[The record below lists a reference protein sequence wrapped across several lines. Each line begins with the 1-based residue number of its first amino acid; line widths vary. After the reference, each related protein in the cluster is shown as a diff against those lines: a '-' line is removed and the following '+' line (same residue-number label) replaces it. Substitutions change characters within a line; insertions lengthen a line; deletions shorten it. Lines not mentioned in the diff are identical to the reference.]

1 MSRRGSAKPPLV
13 IDVRSYSDKDAKTTY
28 LVETSYEQA
37 NTTARGAAAV
47 EQRFSAFQDLH
58 AAITEPLNLGAFP
71 VARVWYATD
80 AVKKERV
87 DRLHEYLAV
96 VAEKAGAT
104 PPAELLAFLGVDAGT
119 FAAGGGGT
127 APGAARV
134 LGRELPPLVWEV
146 VWEEAD
152 APPPNALA
160 AAMARAALRERSS
173 GEKLGAVDEAPSAGD
188 GRSAEAPPPHPYA
201 DGNAIMAADAAATE
215 RAAAAADAEAPV
227 ATGGGSAADA
237 DAAAAAPPPSPG
249 YRVGQ
254 RILSE
259 ADGGEWRPGRIIGR
273 RVVGGAPQLKVSVD
287 GYDSDQDE
295 WVDAASAR
303 VRALS
308 SVASHNDE
316 GASPGRPRGESAAD
330 ARREQIRLGAEA
342 AAAAAASSAAAAAAT
357 PMAASAGTPAT
368 AAPPTPQRVVEL
380 EKVNAQL
387 LARIAELEKATRL
400 EVAALEKRAAAI
412 AAPPPAAA
420 DGEADA
426 LRMKVS
432 ELQDGAEGEGGVDLR
447 RAGRGP
453 PAGESRGEGEDESR
467 LAGAAA
473 AALRRAP
480 LRRAAMARGGGRRS
494 EPASLAP
501 DDADRADL
509 TSRRC
514 ARAALFTP
522 GVRDRRRRGDA
533 AARRARVAVEL
544 RSSGC

>member
-58 AAITEPLNLGAFP
+58 AAITETLNLGAFP

-119 FAAGGGGT
+119 FAAGGGAT

-134 LGRELPPLVWEV
+134 LGREPPPLVGGRG
-146 VWEEAD
+146 EEAD

-188 GRSAEAPPPHPYA
+188 RAAPRRRLRTRTPTA
-201 DGNAIMAADAAATE
+201 AIMAADAAAE

-295 WVDAASAR
+295 WVDAASDR

-342 AAAAAASSAAAAAAT
+342 AAAAAAASSAAA
-357 PMAASAGTPAT
+357 
-368 AAPPTPQRVVEL
+368 PPRRWPR
-380 EKVNAQL
+380 
-387 LARIAELEKATRL
+387 
-400 EVAALEKRAAAI
+400 
-412 AAPPPAAA
+412 PPA
-420 DGEADA
+420 
-426 LRMKVS
+426 RP
-432 ELQDGAEGEGGVDLR
+432 R
-447 RAGRGP
+447 P
-453 PAGESRGEGEDESR
+453 P
-467 LAGAAA
+467 
-473 AALRRAP
+473 
-480 LRRAAMARGGGRRS
+480 
-494 EPASLAP
+494 
-501 DDADRADL
+501 
-509 TSRRC
+509 
-514 ARAALFTP
+514 
-522 GVRDRRRRGDA
+522 RRRRRSA
-533 AARRARVAVEL
+533 WWNWRR
-544 RSSGC
+544 

>member
-37 NTTARGAAAV
+37 NTPARGAAAV

-58 AAITEPLNLGAFP
+58 AAITETLNLGAFP

-146 VWEEAD
+146 VGGGRR
-152 APPPNALA
+152 A
-160 AAMARAALRERSS
+160 AAQCARGGDGARRAARARERR
-173 GEKLGAVDEAPSAGD
+173 EARRRRRGAQCGRR
-188 GRSAEAPPPHPYA
+188 RSAEAPPPHPYA
-201 DGNAIMAADAAATE
+201 DGIAIMAADAAAE

-273 RVVGGAPQLKVSVD
+273 RVVGGA
-287 GYDSDQDE
+287 
-295 WVDAASAR
+295 AAQGVR
-303 VRALS
+303 RRLRLGPGRVGRRGECGVRALS

-342 AAAAAASSAAAAAAT
+342 AAAAAASSAAAGRRHRRW
-357 PMAASAGTPAT
+357 P
-368 AAPPTPQRVVEL
+368 R
-380 EKVNAQL
+380 
-387 LARIAELEKATRL
+387 
-400 EVAALEKRAAAI
+400 
-412 AAPPPAAA
+412 PPA
-420 DGEADA
+420 
-426 LRMKVS
+426 RP
-432 ELQDGAEGEGGVDLR
+432 R
-447 RAGRGP
+447 P
-453 PAGESRGEGEDESR
+453 PR
-467 LAGAAA
+467 
-473 AALRRAP
+473 
-480 LRRAAMARGGGRRS
+480 
-494 EPASLAP
+494 
-501 DDADRADL
+501 
-509 TSRRC
+509 RRC
-514 ARAALFTP
+514 RSAWWNW
-522 GVRDRRRRGDA
+522 RR
-533 AARRARVAVEL
+533 
-544 RSSGC
+544 